1 MPAHLF
7 TLAVLLAWQGA
18 SLFAAPVVFP
28 GPVTVLHSLWEFGSS
43 VRGWRHLFASI
54 AHVCAAVA
62 VSFVI
67 GGALAFAAHYARLFR
82 FAIHNRIGPFLNS
95 FSGIGWMLLALMWFG
110 VSGVSVVFAISAVL
124 IPFALVN
131 IAAGLVALDEQMT
144 EMGRSFTRE
153 RWRLFARVTLPS
165 LLPFI
170 FATLRIMFGVAWK
183 VTLTAELFAGDR
195 GLGYVI
201 NLARQEYDTSM
212 IFAAI
217 ILIIAFVYS
226 SDRFVLAPLQARF
239 EKQYA

>member
-1 MPAHLF
+1 LF

-18 SLFAAPVVFP
+18 SMVAPPVVFP
-28 GPVTVLHSLWEFGSS
+28 GPVAVLRSLWEFASS
-43 VRGWRHLFASI
+43 VRGWRHLIASI
-54 AHVCAAVA
+54 LHVCAAVA
-62 VSFVI
+62 LSFVI
-67 GGALAFAAHYARLFR
+67 GGVLAFGAHYVRLLR
-82 FAIHNRIGPFLNS
+82 FAIHNRLGPFLNS

-131 IAAGLVALDEQMT
+131 IAAGLAALDEQMT
-144 EMGRSFTRE
+144 EMGRSFTRNG
-153 RWRLFARVTLPS
+153 WRLFANVTLPS

-183 VTLTAELFAGDR
+183 VTLTAELFAGDK

-226 SDRFVLAPLQARF
+226 SDRFVLAPLQSRF
-239 EKQYA
+239 ERQYA